1 MIPGDD
7 TRSGADA
14 QVEAYREKG
23 FVVVEDIYSP
33 DEVARMCEV
42 LDEIVDAARSVRTHD
57 EVYDLEP
64 SHSPERPR
72 VRRIKTPWHVH
83 PLFREMVEQP
93 RLIAVLTRLIGPALR
108 LHGGK
113 INLKSA
119 EYGSPVEWHQD
130 WAFYP
135 HTNDDVLAVGV
146 MLDDMTPDNGPLLI
160 VPGSDI
166 ADRPGTT
173 TTTGVSR
180 ERSIRGRAT
189 WTHFQPEWRSDD
201 RSKPGC
207 DHGLL
212 GRSSPPVGRSVQL
225 PSRARGA
232 RLGAEHVG
240 ARPAA
245 AALRGR
251 GRGRLGC
258 LQGLVEGSWDAQS
271 WENMIAGGEP
281 TIEPRMA
288 PASVRLPFPGAE
300 RAGSI
305 YENQSVMRNRYFE
318 RDASSAR
325 AEAGIQG
332 T

>member
-1 MIPGDD
+1 MNRMIADPVIPDPVI
-7 TRSGADA
+7 ADA
-14 QVEAYREKG
+14 QVEAHREKG

-42 LDEIVDAARSVRTHD
+42 LDEIVDAARGVRTHD

-83 PLFREMVEQP
+83 SLFREMVEHP

-160 VPGSDI
+160 VPGSHRGPTWDHHHDGRFAGAI
-166 ADRPGTT
+166 DPRACDMDFSAAELAT
-173 TTTGVSR
+173 
-180 ERSIRGRAT
+180 GRAGACSFHHVRAVHGSAQNT
-189 WTHFQPEWRSDD
+189 SGRD
-201 RSKPGC
+201 RR
-207 DHGLL
+207 LL
-212 GRSSPPVGRSVQL
+212 LYEV
-225 PSRARGA
+225 
-232 RLGAEHVG
+232 
-240 ARPAA
+240 AA
-245 AALRGR
+245 AAAWD
-251 GRGRLGC
+251 
-258 LQGLVEGSWDAQS
+258 LQGLVEGSWDAHRD
-271 WENMIAGGEP
+271 NMIAGEP

-288 PASVRLPFPGAE
+288 PAPVRLPFPEAQ
-300 RAGSI
+300 RVGSI
-305 YENQSVMRNRYFE
+305 YENQSVVRNRYFE
-318 RDASSAR
+318 RDAPTGR
-325 AEAGIQG
+325 AVAGTQG